1 MADSE
6 PTAPSSA
13 PRLRVSAK
21 AVLGFAAYLL
31 LAPLVLLLA
40 GGEAAWFAA
49 WAYTVLAIVAVIGS
63 RLIALKVSPEM
74 LVERSRAGEV
84 QGVPAWDRM
93 LVFIVALAGPLATVL
108 VAGLDHRFRWPPH
121 FALATQVTGGV
132 VLALAYAFSSWAM
145 VSNRFFSAV
154 VRIQAERGHQ
164 VVRSGPYAIVRH
176 PAYAGG
182 ILAMLVTPLML
193 DAAWSIVPAAC
204 VAAAMIVRTAL
215 EDRTLQERLPGY
227 REFCSSVRFRL
238 IPGVW

>member
-1 MADSE
+1 M
-6 PTAPSSA
+6 
-13 PRLRVSAK
+13 
-21 AVLGFAAYLL
+21 LGFAAYLL
-31 LAPLVLLLA
+31 LTPLVLFLA
-40 GGEAAWFAA
+40 GGEAAWLAA
-49 WAYTVLAIVAVIGS
+49 WVYFVLAIVAVIGS

-74 LVERSRAGEV
+74 LVERSRFGEA
-84 QGVPAWDRM
+84 QGVPTWDR
-93 LVFIVALAGPLATVL
+93 LLGSIVALAGPLATLV

-121 FALATQVTGGV
+121 FTVTTQVAGGV
-132 VLALAYAFSSWAM
+132 VLALAYTLSTWAFL
-145 VSNRFFSAV
+145 SNRFFSAV

-204 VAAAMIVRTAL
+204 VVAAMVARTAL
-215 EDRTLQERLPGY
+215 EDRMLQDRLQGY
-227 REFCSSVRFRL
+227 REYCTSVRFRL